1 MDKRPIG
8 VFDSGIGG
16 LTILKEVMEQLPGE
30 NILYFGDTARL
41 PYGTRSN
48 ETVKKYTFQCL
59 DFLTA
64 QNVKAIVIA
73 CNTASSSA
81 VEEAKLRYDV
91 PVFGVIEPG
100 ARAAVNASKNGK
112 IGVIATARTINNEA
126 YQNAIWKLDNT
137 VEVTGKAC
145 SLFVQLVEE
154 GWADTDVA
162 YLAAQKYLIDIKEH
176 RVDTLVLG
184 CTHYPL
190 LRYTIRKVLG
200 EEIKLVDPA
209 FETARELKKYLKEND
224 MLHQNEKLGLQK
236 FFVSDDGD
244 KFKRVGELFLQKEIA
259 VINKVHLSGSSFELE
274 GIEE

>member
-1 MDKRPIG
+1 MDTRPIG

-30 NILYFGDTARL
+30 NVLYFGDTARL

-59 DFLTA
+59 DFLTEKD
-64 QNVKAIVIA
+64 VKAIVIA

-81 VEEAKLRYDV
+81 VEEAKKRYSV

-100 ARAAVNASKNGK
+100 ARAAVNATKNGK
-112 IGVIATARTINNEA
+112 IGVIATSRTINNEA
-126 YQNAIWKLDNT
+126 YQNAIWGLNNT

-145 SLFVQLVEE
+145 ALFVQLAEE

-162 YLAAQKYLIDIKEH
+162 LLAAEKYLIDIKEH
-176 RVDTLVLG
+176 EVDTLVLG
-184 CTHYPL
+184 CTHFPL

-200 EEIKLVDPA
+200 EQIKLVDPA
-209 FETARELKKYLKEND
+209 FETAKELKKYLKSND
-224 MLHQNEKLGLQK
+224 MLNTNEKLGTQR
-236 FFVSDDGD
+236 FYVTDDSD
-244 KFKRVGELFLQKEIA
+244 KFKRIGELFLQKEITN
-259 VINKVHLSGSSFELE
+259 INKVHVE
-274 GIEE
+274 GGKMQESED